1 MGNCC
6 KTASSSSSSMEWGG
20 ENWEDCLKSENNNNT
35 IIKMTSS
42 KVFDESQGLILG
54 KVKKE
59 NLSEALRAS
68 CEVNGMVKVKI
79 SKKELAELLGGIEKQ
94 NEMMMKKQVGQSTSS
109 AEQVLDRLIKAREQ
123 ANQHHDS
130 HSRPWRPILQTILE
144 LSHEYTS

>member
-6 KTASSSSSSMEWGG
+6 KPASSSSSSSMEWGG

-35 IIKMTSS
+35 IIKRSWR
-42 KVFDESQGLILG
+42 KVFDESEGLSLG

-68 CEVNGMVKVKI
+68 CDVNGMVKVKI

-94 NEMMMKKQVGQSTSS
+94 NEMKKKKKKEVGRSTTS
-109 AEQVLDRLIKAREQ
+109 AEQVLQRLIKGREQ

-130 HSRPWRPILQTILE
+130 GRKPWRPLLQTIKE
-144 LSHEYTS
+144 VN